1 LLRLYHILTKKRRI
15 LTLAALTILVVT
27 AQSVRG
33 QGIDAPVAAAAEIR
47 DFTTVGTLVAAGA
60 DVNAVRGDGTSAL
73 LWATH
78 WLDADAVR
86 MLLDAGADPNLANA
100 YGLTPLLEA
109 SRLGDVDV
117 ATALIDAGADP
128 RYVGFEGETL
138 LMAAAGAGSLPLV
151 ERYLAAG
158 ADVNAKETGQ
168 DQTALMWAAAGGHT
182 GVVNALIAAGAD
194 LDAVAK
200 PTDLPHIGGEG
211 GRMYVDHSSRGLTAL
226 MFAARQG
233 SLESARLI
241 AQAGADLG
249 HTNPD
254 GLTALLLAV
263 INDNID
269 LAAML
274 VEQGANPND
283 GSLYETVQLHN
294 LRTNS
299 TVGEATRPRPDQENT
314 LTPVDLMAR
323 LVAAGGDPLLS
334 APHIIHFDGTGG
346 VGALP
351 GQNPPALIQALQT
364 QDVAMVRAMLAGGVD
379 PNTRPGGAPLLA
391 AAVGGGGGR
400 RGGFGFGASPGA
412 YRFASERSLESVVS
426 TLLEAGADP
435 DLQGEDGGT
444 ALHAAAQAG
453 SVVVIRMLADA
464 GATLDVANAV
474 GLTPLDLAMGRTPPP
489 AAGGRAGG
497 GPPPPGGRGR
507 GGPPA
512 PQPEAIAALRE
523 LMGLPAGAATGDAQ

>member
-1 LLRLYHILTKKRRI
+1 MSFNQRGLGL
-15 LTLAALTILVVT
+15 LAAAVLAMAAGDAPL
-27 AQSVRG
+27 G
-33 QGIDAPVAAAAEIR
+33 QGMDAPVAAAAEAR
-47 DFTTVGTLVAAGA
+47 DFATVRSLVDSGAAV
-60 DVNAVRGDGTSAL
+60 DAVRGDGTSAL

-86 MLLDAGADPNLANA
+86 ALLDAGADANLANR
-100 YGLTPLLEA
+100 YGVTPLLEA
-109 SRLGDVDV
+109 SRLGAVDI
-117 ATALIDAGADP
+117 ATALADAGADP
-128 RYVGFEGETL
+128 RWVGFEGETP

-168 DQTALMWAAAGGHT
+168 EQTALMWAAAGGHPD
-182 GVVNALIAAGAD
+182 VVAALVTAGAD
-194 LDAVAK
+194 VNAVAK

-233 SLESARLI
+233 SFESARVI
-241 AQAGADLG
+241 AEAGADLD
-249 HTNPD
+249 HANPD
-254 GLTALLLAV
+254 GMTALLLAV

-274 VEQGANPND
+274 VDHGANPND
-283 GSLYETVQLHN
+283 GSLYEVVQLHN

-314 LTPVDLMAR
+314 LTPVDLAAR
-323 LVAAGGDPLLS
+323 LVAAGADPLLP
-334 APHIIHFDGTGG
+334 APHVIHFDGTGG
-346 VGALP
+346 VGQLP
-351 GQNPPALIQALQT
+351 GQNPPALTQALQT

-379 PNTRPGGAPLLA
+379 ANALAGGSPLLA
-391 AAVGGGGGR
+391 AAVGGGGPG
-400 RGGFGFGASPGA
+400 RGGFGFGATPGA
-412 YRFASERSLESVVS
+412 YRFASERSLEAIVA

-435 DLQGEDGGT
+435 NLAGEGGTT

-453 SVVVIRMLADA
+453 NVVVIRMLADA
-464 GATLDVANAV
+464 GATPDVTDAA
-474 GLTPLDLAMGRTPPP
+474 GLTPLDLAMGRRPPGQ
-489 AAGGRAGG
+489 AAPGG
-497 GPPPPGGRGR
+497 GGGGGGRGR

-512 PQPEAIAALRE
+512 PQPEAIALLRD
-523 LMGLPAGAATGDAQ
+523 LMGLPADAAPAGPQGGAR